1 MNINDLKIQNQE
13 TKELDDLM
21 KSLEP
26 PLFYHI
32 PLFSPPVKEKIHYS
46 EVIGTRDWPESKE
59 ILKSFF
65 EKGDRALQKM
75 HSCPYAWQV
84 TYLKCTAN
92 PTNKNCLECKA
103 YEHHDSTEMDS

>member
-13 TKELDDLM
+13 IKELDILM

-26 PLFYHI
+26 PLFYNI
-32 PLFSPPVKEKIHYS
+32 PVPIPSWYNKRYYTSGILNNDEAFYFFMEQ
-46 EVIGTRDWPESKE
+46 SK
-59 ILKSFF
+59 K
-65 EKGDRALQKM
+65 ALQKM

-84 TYLKCTAN
+84 TYFKCTAN
-92 PTNKNCLECKA
+92 PTNNNCLECKA